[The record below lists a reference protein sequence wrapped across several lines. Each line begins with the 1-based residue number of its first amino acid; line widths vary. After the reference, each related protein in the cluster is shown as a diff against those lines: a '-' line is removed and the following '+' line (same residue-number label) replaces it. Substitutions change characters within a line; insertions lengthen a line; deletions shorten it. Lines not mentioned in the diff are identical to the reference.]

1 MTEINTGMRIS
12 EITAIKPMTPEKA
25 RIDALAKQKERASD
39 ALKAERDRQKL
50 QKAQKAIA
58 QVRLPTA

>member
-12 EITAIKPMTPEKA
+12 EITASKPATPEQA
-25 RIDALAKQKERASD
+25 RIDALTKQKERASD